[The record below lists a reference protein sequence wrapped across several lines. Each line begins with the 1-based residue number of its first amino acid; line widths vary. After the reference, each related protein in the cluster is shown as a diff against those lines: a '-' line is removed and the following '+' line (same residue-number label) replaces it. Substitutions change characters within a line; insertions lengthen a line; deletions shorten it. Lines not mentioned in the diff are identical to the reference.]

1 MDYKFTL
8 SLDGDQ
14 VDELVVI
21 SLKET
26 YEECVKTLLCPT
38 RQWYDPIEDVIRRQE
53 ALSELLQY
61 HMAPADYTKYI
72 NYWNAYVNLPEG
84 TVNEEDKDTG
94 ADD

>member
-14 VDELVVI
+14 VDELVVL

-61 HMAPADYTKYI
+61 HMAPLDYQTYV
-72 NYWNAYVNLPEG
+72 NYWNAYTLQEG
-84 TVNEEDKDTG
+84 TDNEKDKDTG
-94 ADD
+94 VDD

>member
-8 SLDGDQ
+8 SLDADQ
-14 VDELVVI
+14 VDELVVA
-21 SLKET
+21 SLKDT

-61 HMAPADYTKYI
+61 HMAPLDYKEYV
-72 NYWNAYVNLPEG
+72 NYWNAYTLQEG
-84 TVNEEDKDTG
+84 TANEEDKDTG
-94 ADD
+94 VDD

>member
-8 SLDGDQ
+8 SLDADQ
-14 VDELVVI
+14 VDELVVL

-53 ALSELLQY
+53 ALTELLQY
-61 HMAPADYTKYI
+61 HMAPLDYKEYV
-72 NYWNAYVNLPEG
+72 NYWNAYTLQEG
-84 TVNEEDKDTG
+84 SANEEDKDTG
-94 ADD
+94 VDD